1 MKALRLLTAGLA
13 GLIFTA
19 AAHAAGGAEH
29 PHPPEGGW
37 PFEGPTGQFDQASLQ
52 RGYQVYHQVCSS
64 CHSMKL
70 MSYRNLGE
78 PGGPFYDPAYPNPN
92 DNPFVKALAAE
103 NEILSPTPNDVG
115 DFDFRPATPADTFR
129 SPYANVEAARAAN
142 GGAAPPDLSV
152 ITKARHGGASYVY
165 HLLSGYPHDDALVE
179 REVDGETATYVD
191 MSKMGG
197 HGGEHGEGFKCRVKV
212 NLS

>member
-92 DNPFVKALAAE
+92 NNPFVKALAAE

-115 DFDFRPATPADTFR
+115 DFDFR
-129 SPYANVEAARAAN
+129 
-142 GGAAPPDLSV
+142 
-152 ITKARHGGASYVY
+152 
-165 HLLSGYPHDDALVE
+165 
-179 REVDGETATYVD
+179 
-191 MSKMGG
+191 
-197 HGGEHGEGFKCRVKV
+197 
-212 NLS
+212 

>member
-37 PFEGPTGQFDQASLQ
+37 PFDGPTGQFDQASLQ
-52 RGYQVYHQVCSS
+52 RGYQVYKEICSS

-78 PGGPFYDPAYPNPN
+78 PGRTVLP
-92 DNPFVKALAAE
+92 
-103 NEILSPTPNDVG
+103 
-115 DFDFRPATPADTFR
+115 
-129 SPYANVEAARAAN
+129 
-142 GGAAPPDLSV
+142 
-152 ITKARHGGASYVY
+152 
-165 HLLSGYPHDDALVE
+165 SGLI
-179 REVDGETATYVD
+179 
-191 MSKMGG
+191 
-197 HGGEHGEGFKCRVKV
+197 
-212 NLS
+212 